1 MSTAIN
7 FIRRD
12 PKDKL
17 RILTF
22 PTHERYETNLCKTG
36 HDFYSVQYPGLKTWD
51 HSVAVPKNYHLMPIG
66 SFYPNSGYD
75 LILAQSRYGQFELA
89 SKINESLKIPIISLE
104 HTTLTPDLKPVL
116 GQLARMVGDINVFI
130 SDYSASMWHSNGIDR
145 NINVVEHCVDTE
157 VFKPIDVEK
166 TKNILTV
173 ANDFVKRDYCLNY
186 SGWTRIT
193 QGLPI
198 RLIGDTPG
206 LSTAALSVDSLVSSY
221 NKCSLYLNTTTL
233 SPIPMSLLEAMACG
247 CAVVSTATCAI
258 PDFIEH
264 GVDGLISNDED
275 KLREYCI
282 ELLDNEP
289 KRIQLG
295 MNARKKILERC
306 SEERFI
312 GDWNKIFAKTY
323 EASL

>member
-1 MSTAIN
+1 M
-7 FIRRD
+7 
-12 PKDKL
+12 
-17 RILTF
+17 
-22 PTHERYETNLCKTG
+22 
-36 HDFYSVQYPGLKTWD
+36 
-51 HSVAVPKNYHLMPIG
+51 
-66 SFYPNSGYD
+66 
-75 LILAQSRYGQFELA
+75 
-89 SKINESLKIPIISLE
+89 
-104 HTTLTPDLKPVL
+104 
-116 GQLARMVGDINVFI
+116 
-130 SDYSASMWHSNGIDR
+130 
-145 NINVVEHCVDTE
+145 
-157 VFKPIDVEK
+157 
-166 TKNILTV
+166 